1 MLKKGSP
8 ELELMIIDSL
18 EPEPKTVEAIS
29 KELNIDISVVTEVL
43 DSLITE
49 QELAIERR
57 NTGYRLVSD
66 DDDYIDFEDE

>member
-1 MLKKGSP
+1 MLKKGNP

-18 EPEPKTVEAIS
+18 EPEPKTVETIS
-29 KELNIDISVVTEVL
+29 KELNIDINVVTEVL